1 MPHFRDFETDEVQHS
16 WTENGTSGD
25 NASLTVTRAAEAGR
39 NHVVVTADFSYQ
51 ASTVDGEAR
60 ILFGAT
66 VIARKFIHG
75 AGAITVGHRGRINT
89 TANQAVSA
97 ELDAG
102 GAPGDFGRITLSG
115 WTTRL

>member
-1 MPHFRDFETDEVQHS
+1 MPHFRDFETDEVFS
-16 WTENGTSGD
+16 TWTENATGASGG
-25 NASLTVTRAAEAGR
+25 LTTATRAAEAGR
-39 NHVVVTADFSYQ
+39 NHVIVTCDFSYDVD
-51 ASTVDGEAR
+51 TVSGEGR

-75 AGAITVGHRGRINT
+75 AGAITVGHRGRVNP

-97 ELDAG
+97 ELDGVAMQV
-102 GAPGDFGRITLSG
+102 GRITLSG